1 MQVHDELI
9 VECEEKDKTA
19 VCKILEEEMSSAAK
33 LSVELKVD
41 AHSGKNWLEAKG

>member
-1 MQVHDELI
+1 MHDELI

-19 VCKILEEEMSSAAK
+19 VCNILEEEMSSAAK